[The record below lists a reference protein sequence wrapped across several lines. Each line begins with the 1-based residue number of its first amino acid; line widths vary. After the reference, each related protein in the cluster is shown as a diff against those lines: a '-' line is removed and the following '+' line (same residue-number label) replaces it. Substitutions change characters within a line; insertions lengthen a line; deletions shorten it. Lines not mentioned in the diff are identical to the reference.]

1 MTAFALA
8 TRALPEPADSM
19 RNVLF
24 LCTANSA
31 RSILAEAILRDAAP
45 GRFAAFSA
53 GSTPRGVPNPLALE
67 LLAAKGHAVD
77 GLSSKSWDVFARQ
90 GAPAMHAVITVCD
103 NAKGESC
110 PVWPMNPEFGHPVQA
125 HWGIPDP
132 ASVAADG
139 THIDGDLSGF
149 ETAYAR
155 LTQRVEAMLAL
166 DEDSMTAREWRDA
179 LIDIGKQSE
188 GAT

>member
-1 MTAFALA
+1 
-8 TRALPEPADSM
+8 M

-31 RSILAEAILRDAAP
+31 RSILAEAILRDMAP

-53 GSTPRGVPNPLALE
+53 GSTPRGVPNPLALQ
-67 LLAAKGHAVD
+67 LLAAKGHATD
-77 GLSSKSWDVFARQ
+77 TLASKSWDRFT
-90 GAPAMHAVITVCD
+90 GPDAPVIDAVITVCD

-110 PVWPMNPEFGHPVQA
+110 PVFPGHPVQA

-139 THIDGDLSGF
+139 THIDGDLAGF
-149 ETAYAR
+149 ETAYRR
-155 LTQRVEAMLAL
+155 LANRVQAMLAL
-166 DEDSMTAREWRDA
+166 DEDAMSAKQWCDA
-179 LIDIGKQSE
+179 LTAIGREAE
-188 GAT
+188 GATGHE

>member
-8 TRALPEPADSM
+8 ARALPEPADPM

-77 GLSSKSWDVFARQ
+77 GLSSKSWDVFA
-90 GAPAMHAVITVCD
+90 GDDAPAMHAVITVCD
-103 NAKGESC
+103 NANGESC
-110 PVWPMNPEFGHPVQA
+110 PIWPGHPVQA

-132 ASVAADG
+132 ASVGADG
-139 THIDGDLSGF
+139 THIDGELAGF

-155 LTQRVEAMLAL
+155 LTQRIEAMLAL
-166 DEDSMTAREWRDA
+166 DEVSMTAREWRDA

>member
-1 MTAFALA
+1 
-8 TRALPEPADSM
+8 M

-45 GRFAAFSA
+45 GRFGAHSA
-53 GSTPRGVPNPLALE
+53 GSTPRGVPNPLALQ
-67 LLAAKGHAVD
+67 LLAAKGHDVA
-77 GLSSKSWDVFARQ
+77 GLRSKSWTTFASQ
-90 GAPAMHAVITVCD
+90 DAPTMHAVITVCD

-110 PVWPMNPEFGHPVQA
+110 PVWPMSPEFGRPVQA
-125 HWGIPDP
+125 HWGVPDP
-132 ASVAADG
+132 AGVAADG

-149 ETAYAR
+149 ETAYRR
-155 LTQRVEAMLAL
+155 LSERVEAMLAL
-166 DEDSMTAREWRDA
+166 DEQAMENREWRDA
-179 LIDIGKQSE
+179 LIAIGRRAE

>member
-1 MTAFALA
+1 
-8 TRALPEPADSM
+8 M

-45 GRFAAFSA
+45 RRFAAFSA
-53 GSTPRGVPNPLALE
+53 GSTPRGVPNPLALQ
-67 LLAAKGHAVD
+67 LLAEKGHEVAD
-77 GLSSKSWDVFARQ
+77 LRSKSWNVFAEG
-90 GAPAMHAVITVCD
+90 GAPQIHAVITVCD
-103 NAKGESC
+103 NAKGETC
-110 PVWPMNPEFGHPVQA
+110 PVFPGHPLQA

-139 THIDGDLSGF
+139 THIDGELSGF

-155 LTQRVEAMLAL
+155 LAQRVEAVLSL
-166 DEDSMTAREWRDA
+166 DEDAMTQREWRDA
-179 LIDIGKQSE
+179 LIRIGQQSE

>member
-1 MTAFALA
+1 
-8 TRALPEPADSM
+8 M
-19 RNVLF
+19 RNILF

-45 GRFAAFSA
+45 DRFAVFSA
-53 GSTPRGVPNPLALE
+53 GSTPRGIPNPLALE
-67 LLAAKGHAVD
+67 LLASKGHD
-77 GLSSKSWDVFARQ
+77 ISSLRSKSWDEFT
-90 GAPAMHAVITVCD
+90 APDAPTMHAVITVCD

-110 PVWPMNPEFGHPVQA
+110 PIWPGHPVQA

-132 ASVAADG
+132 ASIAEDG

-149 ETAYAR
+149 ETAYRR
-155 LTQRVEAMLAL
+155 LAQRVEAMLRL
-166 DEDSMTAREWRDA
+166 DENSLTDREWRDA
-179 LIDIGKQSE
+179 ITKIGSQSE

>member
-1 MTAFALA
+1 
-8 TRALPEPADSM
+8 M

-45 GRFAAFSA
+45 GRFMAFSA
-53 GSTPRGVPNPLALE
+53 GSTPRGVPNPLALQ
-67 LLAAKGHAVD
+67 LLKAKGHDISAMR
-77 GLSSKSWDVFARQ
+77 SKSWDEFALE
-90 GAPAMHAVITVCD
+90 GAPQMHAVITVCD

-110 PVWPMNPEFGHPVQA
+110 PIWPGHPVQA

-149 ETAYAR
+149 ETAYRR
-155 LTQRVEAMLAL
+155 LAQRVEAMLTL
-166 DEDSMTAREWRDA
+166 DERTMTDREWRDA
-179 LIDIGKQSE
+179 LIAIGRNSE

>member
-1 MTAFALA
+1 
-8 TRALPEPADSM
+8 M
-19 RNVLF
+19 RNILF

-31 RSILAEAILRDAAP
+31 RSILAEAILRDAGA

-53 GSTPRGVPNPLALE
+53 GSTPRGVPNPLALQ
-67 LLAAKGHAVD
+67 LLMAKGHSVED
-77 GLSSKSWDVFARQ
+77 MRSKSWDEFTTPH
-90 GAPAMHAVITVCD
+90 APTIHAVITVCD

-110 PVWPMNPEFGHPVQA
+110 PIFPGHPGQA

-149 ETAYAR
+149 ETAYRR
-155 LTQRVEAMLAL
+155 LSSRIDAMLAL
-166 DEDSMTAREWRDA
+166 DEEAITQREWRDA
-179 LIDIGKQSE
+179 LTQIGRNAE
-188 GAT
+188 GSTGNG

>member
-1 MTAFALA
+1 
-8 TRALPEPADSM
+8 M
-19 RNVLF
+19 RSILF

-53 GSTPRGVPNPLALE
+53 GSTPRGVPNPLALQ
-67 LLAAKGHAVD
+67 LLQAKGHATA
-77 GLSSKSWDVFARQ
+77 GLRSKSWDEFT
-90 GAPAMHAVITVCD
+90 APDAPTMHAVITVCD

-110 PVWPMNPEFGHPVQA
+110 PIWPGHPVQA

-132 ASVAADG
+132 AGYAADG
-139 THIDGDLSGF
+139 SHVDGDLDGF
-149 ETAYAR
+149 EAAYRR
-155 LTQRVEAMLAL
+155 LQARVEAMLAL
-166 DEDSMTAREWRDA
+166 EESALADRAWRDA
-179 LIDIGKQSE
+179 LISIGEHAE